1 MADPALDPST
11 PSLTGEDGSSEA
23 ALPRDAAA
31 IPEPATAEIVAP
43 PRLKV
48 GEVISDRFTIQGLAG
63 SGGMGAVYQALDRLT
78 GETVALKVMARRG
91 QHEER
96 FAQEARVLAE
106 LCHPAI
112 VRYVTHGETPQG
124 QPYLAMEWLEGEE
137 LAHRLAASR
146 LTVAES
152 LEVARR
158 VAEGLA
164 AAHERGLVHRDVKP
178 SNVLLVDGQ
187 PARAKLLDFG
197 IARLDLAGMAPTA
210 PPMTRTGVVLG
221 TVGYMSPEQAIADRN
236 LDARTDVF
244 ALGCVLFEC
253 LTGVPAFSGDHVV
266 AVLAKVLREDA
277 PRLRALR
284 PELPEALDA
293 LVARMLAKDRG
304 SRPQDGGVV
313 LSELVALGSLP
324 GGVPD
329 AATPAA
335 VGLSGGEVRMTSVML
350 AVIPGDP
357 RRATE
362 VVERHGGDFARL
374 ANGAVLVTLGGRR
387 GTVGEQAVIAAACAL
402 ALWDALPSARIALAT
417 GRALTTG
424 AGPAGPVIDQ
434 AAALLALSPSPGI
447 RLDEVTVGLLGERF
461 DVRTDGRG
469 HVLTARR
476 GDVETSRTLLGKAT
490 PFLGRDKELALL
502 EGTLRECV
510 DESVARAVLVTGPA
524 GQGKS
529 RLRHELVC
537 KARARGDVR
546 VLMARA
552 DPVGAG
558 SAFMMVRQL
567 VRHAVGVHEGDPV
580 AEQYARLRAHV
591 AGRIKAESSARV
603 ADFLGELIGAPNA
616 ERPSPELR
624 SARNDPSIMAEWL
637 RRSFGEWLA
646 AECAAGPLL
655 LVLEDLHWGDLPTIM
670 YLAEALRA
678 LDAMPLMVL
687 ALARPEVHDAFPNLW
702 KGTLVPELPL
712 GGLTRRAAE
721 RLVRAALGGGV
732 APDAVAR
739 IVERADGN
747 AFYLEELIRR
757 VSEGGG
763 DALPETVLAL
773 VQSRLE
779 RLEPEA
785 RRLVRAASVFG
796 EAFWQG
802 AVAALLGGGPEARD
816 VDAWLKTLVEREV
829 LVMAAR
835 QSRFPGQREYTFGH
849 GLLRDAAY
857 AMLTQSD
864 RTTGHRLAGEWL
876 HAAGEK
882 DALIMADHFE
892 QGGARS
898 RAVGWLLQAAEVAA
912 DGGNVEAAIRLGDRG
927 LACGPR
933 DPDSGSL
940 APCAGQRARHE
951 HGLGGRRRRRTR
963 GHGAARRRKRAV
975 VSAAAWVFTAG
986 LFLGDPSAAAP
997 VLQAIMNVTVE
1008 PEPSGPYASAVF
1020 HVLVGLA
1027 IIGKFDLARGFLE
1040 RAETMGERVADAEPV
1055 FVLRMQTARAY
1066 LDLAGGQ
1073 LAPGLAGLAR
1083 ARALADRAGDGWSRI
1098 AVSTFSAFAFAQVG
1112 DCELAEALA
1121 REVTRYSEAT
1131 FWIAWSSFF
1140 VGHAKAVASGGGRA
1154 VEAIAPL
1161 RALFDQPDQYLVAS
1175 AQASLALAL
1184 IATGDVDGADREA
1197 TSVLGSALIP
1207 NVRATA
1213 FAAAS
1218 RVALQRGRWTDA
1230 LAFAE
1235 RGLEAARAGVRWVTT
1250 ESILHVSHAE
1260 ALHALDRRQEA
1271 LAGIREA
1278 QARILTLAATLG
1290 DPATR
1295 ASFLANIDANARTLD
1310 LATRWLAE
1318 ATE

>member
-1 MADPALDPST
+1 
-11 PSLTGEDGSSEA
+11 
-23 ALPRDAAA
+23 
-31 IPEPATAEIVAP
+31 
-43 PRLKV
+43 
-48 GEVISDRFTIQGLAG
+48 
-63 SGGMGAVYQALDRLT
+63 MGAVYRAVDQLT

-91 QHEER
+91 QHEQR

-106 LCHPAI
+106 LNHPAI
-112 VRYVTHGETPQG
+112 VRYVTHGETGQG
-124 QPYLAMEWLEGEE
+124 QSYLAMEWLQGEE

-158 VAEGLA
+158 VAGGLA
-164 AAHERGLVHRDVKP
+164 AAHGRGLVHRDVKP
-178 SNVLLVDGQ
+178 GNVLLVDGQ

-197 IARLDLAGMAPTA
+197 IARLDFSGMAPTA

-277 PRLRALR
+277 PRLRSLR

-293 LVARMLAKDRG
+293 LVARMLSKNRG
-304 SRPQDGGVV
+304 SRPQDGGEV
-313 LSELVALGSLP
+313 LRELLALGSVA
-324 GGVPD
+324 GGVPE
-329 AATPAA
+329 AATPAP

-402 ALWDALPSARIALAT
+402 ALCEVLPSARVALAT

-434 AAALLALSPSPGI
+434 AAALLAHSPSPGI

-461 DVRTDGRG
+461 DVRPDGAG

-502 EGTLRECV
+502 DGTLRECIE
-510 DESVARAVLVTGPA
+510 ESVARAVLVTGPA

-529 RLRHELVC
+529 RLRHELVG

-567 VRHAVGVHEGDPV
+567 VRHAVGVREGDPV
-580 AEQYARLRAHV
+580 AEQHARLRAHV
-591 AGRIKAESSARV
+591 AERIRAEPSARI

-678 LDAMPLMVL
+678 LAAMPLMVL

-702 KGTLVPELPL
+702 KGNVVPELPL

-721 RLVRAALGGGV
+721 RLVRAALGDRV
-732 APDAVAR
+732 TPDAVAR

-796 EAFWQG
+796 EAFWPG

-829 LVMAAR
+829 LVAAAR
-835 QSRFPGQREYTFGH
+835 ESRFPGQREYTFGH

-876 HAAGEK
+876 HSAGEK

-892 QGGARS
+892 QGGERS
-898 RAVGWLLQAAEVAA
+898 RAVGWLLQAAEAAA

-933 DPDSGSL
+933 DPDWGLLRLAQVNALAMRTDWVGVANAGREAMGLLAVGSV
-940 APCAGQRARHE
+940 RWF
-951 HGLGGRRRRRTR
+951 
-963 GHGAARRRKRAV
+963 
-975 VSAAAWVFTAG
+975 SAAAWVFTAG
-986 LFLGDPSAAAP
+986 LFLGDPNAAAP
-997 VLQAIMNVTVE
+997 VLRAIMNVTVQ

-1027 IIGKFDLARGFLE
+1027 IMGKFDIARGFLE
-1040 RAETMGERVADAEPV
+1040 RAETMGESVADPEPV

-1112 DCELAEALA
+1112 DCVRAEAAA
-1121 REVTRYSEAT
+1121 REVTRFSEAT
-1131 FWIAWSSFF
+1131 FWIDWSSFF
-1140 VGHAKAVASGGGRA
+1140 VGHAKAVASGGGRGL
-1154 VEAIAPL
+1154 EAIALL
-1161 RALFDQPDQYLVAS
+1161 RAVLDQPDQYLVAS
-1175 AQASLALAL
+1175 ARASLALAL

-1197 TSVLGSALIP
+1197 TSLLGTAVIP

-1213 FAAAS
+1213 FAAATG
-1218 RVALQRGRWTDA
+1218 VALHRSQWTEA

-1235 RGLEAARAGVRWVTT
+1235 QGLAAARAGVRWVTT

-1260 ALHALDRRQEA
+1260 ALHALGRPQDA
-1271 LAGIREA
+1271 LATIREA
-1278 QARILTLAATLG
+1278 RSRIVTLAATLD

-1295 ASFLANIDANARTLD
+1295 ASFVTNVDANARTLD
-1310 LATRWLAE
+1310 VATRWLTE
-1318 ATE
+1318 AGD

>member
-1 MADPALDPST
+1 MADPELDPST
-11 PSLTGEDGSSEA
+11 PSLTAEDGSSEA
-23 ALPRDAAA
+23 AALRDAAD
-31 IPEPATAEIVAP
+31 PATAEIVAP
-43 PRLKV
+43 ARLRV
-48 GEVISDRFTIQGLAG
+48 GEVISDRFAIQGLAG
-63 SGGMGAVYQALDRLT
+63 SGGMGAVYQAVDRLT
-78 GETVALKVMARRG
+78 GDTVAVKVMARHG

-112 VRYVTHGETPQG
+112 VRYVTHGETPHG

-137 LAHRLAASR
+137 LAHRLAVSR

-187 PARAKLLDFG
+187 PSRAKLLDFG

-253 LTGVPAFSGDHVV
+253 LAGVPAFSGDHVV
-266 AVLAKVLREDA
+266 AVLAKVLREEA

-293 LVARMLAKDRG
+293 LVARMLSKDRG

-313 LSELVALGSLP
+313 LRELVALGSVE
-324 GGVPD
+324 GGVPE
-329 AATPAA
+329 AATPAS

-362 VVERHGGDFARL
+362 IVQRHGGDFARL

-402 ALWDALPSARIALAT
+402 SLCDALPSARIALAT

-461 DVRTDGRG
+461 DVRPDARG

-502 EGTLRECV
+502 EATLRECV

-529 RLRHELVC
+529 RLRHELAS
-537 KARARGDVR
+537 KARARGDVK

-567 VRHAVGVHEGDPV
+567 VRHAVGVREGDPV
-580 AEQYARLRAHV
+580 VEQYARLRAYV
-591 AGRIKAESSARV
+591 AERIGGDSSARI

-616 ERPSPELR
+616 ERPTPELR

-678 LDAMPLMVL
+678 LAAMPLMVL

-702 KGTLVPELPL
+702 KGALVPELPL

-721 RLVRAALGGGV
+721 RLVRAALGDRV
-732 APDAVAR
+732 APDAVLR
-739 IVERADGN
+739 IVERAGGN

-757 VSEGGG
+757 VSEGDG

-779 RLEPEA
+779 RVEPEA

-829 LVMAAR
+829 FVTAAR
-835 QSRFPGQREYTFGH
+835 EGRFPGQREYTFGH

-892 QGGARS
+892 QGGERS
-898 RAVGWLLQAAEVAA
+898 RAVGWLLQAAEAAA
-912 DGGNVEAAIRLGDRG
+912 DGGNVEAAIRLGERG

-933 DPDSGSL
+933 DSDRGLLRLAQVNALAMRTDWAGVAAAGREAMGLLAVGSV
-940 APCAGQRARHE
+940 RWF
-951 HGLGGRRRRRTR
+951 
-963 GHGAARRRKRAV
+963 
-975 VSAAAWVFTAG
+975 SAAAWVFTAG
-986 LFLGDPSAAAP
+986 LFLGDANAAGP
-997 VLQAIMNVTVE
+997 VLGAIMNVSVQ
-1008 PEPSGPYASAVF
+1008 PEPSGPYASALF

-1027 IIGKFDLARGFLE
+1027 IMGKFDLARGFLE
-1040 RAETMGERVADAEPV
+1040 RAETMGKSVADPEPV
-1055 FVLRMQTARAY
+1055 FVLRMQIARAY

-1073 LAPGLAGLAR
+1073 LAPGLAGLSR
-1083 ARALADRAGDGWSRI
+1083 ARTLADRAGDGWSRI
-1098 AVSTFSAFAFAQVG
+1098 AVPTFSAFAFAQVG
-1112 DCELAEALA
+1112 DCQRAEAVA
-1121 REVTRYSEAT
+1121 REVTRFSEAT
-1131 FWIAWSSFF
+1131 FWIDWSSFF
-1140 VGHAKAVASGGGRA
+1140 AGHAKAVATGGGRGL
-1154 VEAIAPL
+1154 EAIALL
-1161 RALFDQPDQYLVAS
+1161 RAVFDQPDQYLVAS
-1175 AQASLALAL
+1175 ARASLALAL
-1184 IATGDVDGADREA
+1184 VATGDVEGAHRETTA
-1197 TSVLGSALIP
+1197 LLASAVIP

-1213 FAAAS
+1213 FAGAT
-1218 RVALQRGRWTDA
+1218 RVALHRGQWAEA
-1230 LAFAE
+1230 LAFAQQ
-1235 RGLEAARAGVRWVTT
+1235 GLEAARAGARWVST
-1250 ESILHVSHAE
+1250 ESILHVAHAE
-1260 ALHALDRRQEA
+1260 ALHALGRRQEA
-1271 LAGIREA
+1271 LAAIREA
-1278 QARILTLAATLG
+1278 KARILTIAASLDDAATS
-1290 DPATR
+1290 
-1295 ASFLANIDANARTLD
+1295 ASFMKNIDANARTLD
-1310 LATRWLAE
+1310 LSTRWL
-1318 ATE
+1318 TE